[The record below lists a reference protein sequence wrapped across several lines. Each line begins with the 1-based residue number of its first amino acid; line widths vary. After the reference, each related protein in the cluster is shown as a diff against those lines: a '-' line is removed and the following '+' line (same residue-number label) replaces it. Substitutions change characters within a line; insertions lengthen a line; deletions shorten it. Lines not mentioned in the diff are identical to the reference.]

1 MRERRGTGRRLAL
14 TAAVLVA
21 VGASFVH
28 SDAASASSHSHA
40 ASASSRSDAASASS
54 HSHAASESS
63 HSDAASASAHSNAAS
78 ASSRDRSFAVIK
90 FWPSRNVVTLDI
102 PSACPDSHPTC
113 VWVLTVNEPE
123 TPAQTLVGTATGT
136 SGVLTVAYPDDF
148 CGVIQADATVGPA
161 PWKIQ
166 FGHRAAIHTGSCNPV
181 AARSALPFTASS
193 PIPTLADAMA
203 KTEPAQLPFTGI
215 SLKPLTIVGLSLVL
229 LGFNILTTVEER
241 RRGMQRARSTVR
253 SNPAGVFASRV
264 SRWFMGE

>member
-166 FGHRAAIHTGSCNPV
+166 FGHRAAIV
-181 AARSALPFTASS
+181 AHPDARGRNCQDRTRAAAVHRDQSQTVDDRRAVPRPF
-193 PIPTLADAMA
+193 
-203 KTEPAQLPFTGI
+203 GI
-215 SLKPLTIVGLSLVL
+215 QHSHH
-229 LGFNILTTVEER
+229 R
-241 RRGMQRARSTVR
+241 
-253 SNPAGVFASRV
+253 
-264 SRWFMGE
+264 